1 MEYVKKKDDVEA
13 GTSSDVTLEE
23 CLFRDNFYAQKAM
36 KDKTELG
43 EYLTGLKIRGK
54 ISKNH

>member
-1 MEYVKKKDDVEA
+1 MEHVKKKGDVEA
-13 GTSSDVTLEE
+13 GTSGGTTLEE
-23 CLFRDNFYAQKAM
+23 CLFKNNFYAQKAM